1 MEAAVALSQYEI
13 ERGKP
18 MPSFNH
24 SVLQMRLGTL
34 LSIHYNDQY
43 ELLSE
48 VDLDLPNAKKPTVP
62 DLSITP
68 KRKVDWLNDV
78 LQVKEPPL
86 TVIEILSPMQ
96 NIESVKNKIFEN
108 YFAAG
113 VKSAWLVVPSLQTIS
128 VYTPDSKIATFSSG
142 AVHDPVIGVTLQLED
157 IFY

>member
-13 ERGKP
+13 ERDKP

-24 SVLQMRLGTL
+24 SVLQMRLGTF
-34 LSIHYNDQY
+34 LSTHYNDKY

-48 VDLDLPNAKKPTVP
+48 VDLELPNAKKPTVP
-62 DLSITP
+62 DLAIIP
-68 KRKVDWLNDV
+68 KKKVDWLNDV
-78 LQVKEPPL
+78 LRVKEPPL

-96 NIESVKNKIFEN
+96 NIEAVKNKIFDN

-128 VYTPDSKIATFSSG
+128 VYTPDGKMATYSNG
-142 AVHDPVIGVTLQLED
+142 AMQDPTIGVTLNMEE